1 MSNLES
7 VSQQTLVSLIRDL
20 YPDLVINLSLNG
32 ISLNGLSPQQKA
44 QLIREQKLQGFTN
57 GIMDLVIYLPD
68 AQVLN
73 LELKRPKGG
82 SQSPDQLAI
91 QAKLEALGH
100 NYFLI
105 RDIYDVFKL
114 IAERTTPEFRKKQ
127 YEIFTSSPN
136 FHLFPQVEH
145 LYNIGNT
152 NGPTT

>member
-7 VSQQTLVSLIRDL
+7 VSQQTLVAMLRAM

-57 GIMDLVIYLPD
+57 GIMDIVIYLPD

-82 SQSPDQLAI
+82 SQSPDQLVI

-114 IAERTTPEFRKKQ
+114 IAERTTTEFRKWQ
-127 YEIFTSSPN
+127 YGTFTNSPA
-136 FHLFPQVEH
+136 FKLFPQVEH
-145 LYNIGNT
+145 LYQL
-152 NGPTT
+152 

>member
-1 MSNLES
+1 MSNRES
-7 VSQQTLVSLIRDL
+7 VSQQTLVSLIRSL

-32 ISLNGLSPQQKA
+32 ISLDGLSPKQKS

-73 LELKRPKGG
+73 LELKRPIGG
-82 SQSPDQLAI
+82 VQSTDQLAI
-91 QAKLEALGH
+91 QAKLKALGH

-114 IAERTTPEFRKKQ
+114 IAERTTIEFRKWQ
-127 YEIFTSSPN
+127 YTTFTNSPA
-136 FHLFPQVEH
+136 FKLFPQVEH
-145 LYNIGNT
+145 LYNLGEP
-152 NGPTT
+152 NGPTS

>member
-1 MSNLES
+1 MSSNLES
-7 VSQQTLVSLIRDL
+7 VSQQTLVSMIRNL

-32 ISLNGLSPQQKA
+32 IPLDNLSQQQKA
-44 QLIREQKLQGFTN
+44 QLIREQKLQGMTA

-73 LELKRPKGG
+73 IELKRPKGN

-105 RDIYDVFKL
+105 RDIYEVFKL
-114 IAERTTPEFRKKQ
+114 IAERTTPEFRKSQ
-127 YEIFTSSPN
+127 YGILTSSPN

-145 LYNIGNT
+145 LYQL
-152 NGPTT
+152 

>member
-7 VSQQTLVSLIRDL
+7 VSQKTLVSMIRNL

-32 ISLNGLSPQQKA
+32 IPLDNLSQQQKA

-73 LELKRPKGG
+73 LELKRPKGN
-82 SQSPDQLAI
+82 SQSLDQLAI

-114 IAERTTPEFRKKQ
+114 IAERTTIEFRKSQ
-127 YEIFTSSPN
+127 YDLFTNSPA
-136 FHLFPQVEH
+136 FKLFPQVEH
-145 LYNIGNT
+145 LYQL
-152 NGPTT
+152 

>member
-7 VSQQTLVSLIRDL
+7 VSQQTIVAMLRAM

-91 QAKLEALGH
+91 QAKLQALGH

-114 IAERTTPEFRKKQ
+114 IAERTSIEFRKWQ
-127 YEIFTSSPN
+127 YGTFTNSPA
-136 FHLFPQVEH
+136 FKLFPQVEH
-145 LYNIGNT
+145 LYQL
-152 NGPTT
+152 

>member
-7 VSQQTLVSLIRDL
+7 VSQQTLVSMIRNL

-32 ISLNGLSPQQKA
+32 IPLDNLSQQQKA

-73 LELKRPKGG
+73 IELKRPKGG
-82 SQSPDQLAI
+82 FQSSDQLAI

-105 RDIYDVFKL
+105 RDIYEVFKL
-114 IAERTTPEFRKKQ
+114 IAERTTPEFRKSQ
-127 YEIFTSSPN
+127 YGILTSSPN

-145 LYNIGNT
+145 LYQL
-152 NGPTT
+152 

>member
-7 VSQQTLVSLIRDL
+7 VSQATLVSMLRSM

-57 GIMDLVIYLPD
+57 GIMDLVIYLPE

-91 QAKLEALGH
+91 QTKLQALGH

-105 RDIYDVFKL
+105 KDIYDVFKL
-114 IAERTTPEFRKKQ
+114 IAERTTPEFRQSQ
-127 YEIFTSSPN
+127 YTQLTNSPA
-136 FHLFPQVEH
+136 FKLFPQVEH
-145 LYNIGNT
+145 LYQL
-152 NGPTT
+152 

>member
-1 MSNLES
+1 M
-7 VSQQTLVSLIRDL
+7 

-32 ISLNGLSPQQKA
+32 ISLVGLSLQQKA

-82 SQSPDQLAI
+82 SQSPDQLVI

-114 IAERTTPEFRKKQ
+114 IAERTTITFRQ
-127 YEIFTSSPN
+127 SQLEQFANSPA
-136 FHLFPQVEH
+136 FKLFPQVEH
-145 LYNIGNT
+145 LYQL
-152 NGPTT
+152 

>member
-7 VSQQTLVSLIRDL
+7 VSQATLVSMLRSM

-57 GIMDLVIYLPD
+57 GIMDLVIYLPE

-91 QAKLEALGH
+91 QTKLQALGH

-114 IAERTTPEFRKKQ
+114 IAERTTTEFRKSQ
-127 YEIFTSSPN
+127 YTQLINSPA
-136 FHLFPQVEH
+136 FKLFPQVEH
-145 LYNIGNT
+145 LYQL
-152 NGPTT
+152 

>member
-7 VSQQTLVSLIRDL
+7 VSQKTLVSLIRSL

-32 ISLNGLSPQQKA
+32 ISLDGLSPKQKS

-82 SQSPDQLAI
+82 SQSPDQLVI
-91 QAKLEALGH
+91 QHKLEALGH

-105 RDIYDVFKL
+105 RDIYEVFKL
-114 IAERTTPEFRKKQ
+114 IAERTSIKFRKSQHTQFVNSKQ
-127 YEIFTSSPN
+127 QAPV
-136 FHLFPQVEH
+136 PVEQ
-145 LYNIGNT
+145 LYHF
-152 NGPTT
+152 

>member
-7 VSQQTLVSLIRDL
+7 VSQQTLVSMLRSM

-57 GIMDLVIYLPD
+57 GLPDLLIYLPEGK
-68 AQVLN
+68 VLN
-73 LELKRPKGG
+73 LELKRPKGN

-114 IAERTTPEFRKKQ
+114 IAHNTTLEFRKWQ
-127 YEIFTSSPN
+127 YGILTNSPN

-145 LYNIGNT
+145 LYQL
-152 NGPTT
+152 

>member
-7 VSQQTLVSLIRDL
+7 VSQQTLVALIRNL

-32 ISLNGLSPQQKA
+32 ISLNGLSQQQKA

-57 GIMDLVIYLPD
+57 GIMDLVIYLPN

-73 LELKRPKGG
+73 LELKRPKGN
-82 SQSPDQLAI
+82 SQSPDQLII
-91 QAKLEALGH
+91 QAKLQALGH

-114 IAERTTPEFRKKQ
+114 IAERTTTEFSKWQ
-127 YEIFTSSPN
+127 YGTFTNSPA
-136 FHLFPQVEH
+136 FKLFPQVEH
-145 LYNIGNT
+145 LYQL
-152 NGPTT
+152 

>member
-7 VSQQTLVSLIRDL
+7 VSQATLVSMIRSM

-32 ISLNGLSPQQKA
+32 ISLVGLSLQQKA

-82 SQSPDQLAI
+82 SQSPDQLVI

-105 RDIYDVFKL
+105 RDIYDVFML
-114 IAERTTPEFRKKQ
+114 IAERTTITFRQ
-127 YEIFTSSPN
+127 SLLEQFANSPA
-136 FHLFPQVEH
+136 FKLFPQVEH
-145 LYNIGNT
+145 LYQL
-152 NGPTT
+152 

>member
-7 VSQQTLVSLIRDL
+7 VSQQTLVAMLRAM

-32 ISLNGLSPQQKA
+32 ISLTGLSPQQKA

-57 GIMDLVIYLPD
+57 GIMDLVIYLPN

-82 SQSPDQLAI
+82 SQSTDQLVI

-114 IAERTTPEFRKKQ
+114 IAERTSIEFRRWQ
-127 YEIFTSSPN
+127 YGTFTNSPA
-136 FHLFPQVEH
+136 FKLFPQIEH
-145 LYNIGNT
+145 LYQL
-152 NGPTT
+152 

>member
-7 VSQQTLVSLIRDL
+7 VSQQTLVALIRNL

-44 QLIREQKLQGFTN
+44 QLIQTQRLQGFTN
-57 GIMDLVIYLPD
+57 GIMDLVIYLPE

-91 QAKLEALGH
+91 QSKLEALGH

-114 IAERTTPEFRKKQ
+114 IAERTTPEFRKSQ
-127 YEIFTSSPN
+127 LEQFANSPA
-136 FHLFPQVEH
+136 FKLFPQVEH
-145 LYNIGNT
+145 LYQL
-152 NGPTT
+152 